1 MSAVDSLLARLERVR
16 QTGPGRW
23 IASSPTRADKH
34 PSMTI
39 RELDD
44 GRILLHDFG
53 GDSVGE
59 ILDSLGM
66 GYSDLFPERDA
77 QHGKPE
83 RRPFPAADILRA
95 VAFEALVV
103 ATAGT
108 ALLSGHP
115 FSEADR
121 ERLIVAVGRL
131 QAAAAA
137 GGNHHG

>member
-1 MSAVDSLLARLERVR
+1 MSAVDKLLARLERVR

-44 GRILLHDFG
+44 GRVLLHDFG

-66 GYSDLFPERDA
+66 GYGNLFPERDGR
-77 QHGKPE
+77 HGKPE
-83 RRPFPAADILRA
+83 QRPFPATDILRA
-95 VAFEALVV
+95 IAFEALVV

-108 ALLSGHP
+108 ALLAGHP

-131 QAAAAA
+131 QAAVIA
-137 GGNHHG
+137 GGIHRG